1 MRWEGLREMGTALAG
16 PQPTPPTHSTF
27 PASDLE
33 LVVDRLTFPLCAVL
47 VFSAC

>member
-1 MRWEGLREMGTALAG
+1 MGTALAG
-16 PQPTPPTHSTF
+16 PQPTPHPPTPHSAF

-33 LVVDRLTFPLCAVL
+33 LVVDRLSFPLCSVL